1 MDFSLAALSLEGVVK
16 TFKGV
21 DGQTIKALDQL
32 NYRLEGPAA
41 VHGVAGPD
49 GAGKSTLAALA
60 AGIIRPDSGEIKVF
74 GVEPNL
80 NNAEFLDTV
89 SYLPQQLGLYTEL
102 SIWDNLTIFAS
113 IKNVP
118 VKVRESRFKE
128 LLMMTGLTG
137 FEDRAAGHLSGG
149 MRQKLSL
156 ACALV
161 GTPKLLI
168 LDEPTVG
175 VDPLSRNEIYKIIE
189 QRVKDKKMYCLMMTT
204 LLSEAA
210 QTESVLLLQ
219 EGKLLASGS
228 PQKLISGVQNRT
240 FKIKRRGNT
249 LERRQFDRK
258 MQQYVRAQD
267 ATSPYLDVV
276 PCGENLNVLIASN
289 VDKHQLDPH
298 LQARP
303 ATLED
308 AYCALTLPEQPTES
322 QSASYVQANNNIK
335 NFIYDPNA
343 ETIIE
348 TDHIMKCF
356 GKFVAVADTSF
367 KVGKGEIFGLLGPNG
382 AGKTTTFRMMNGLSA
397 PTKGNVYLEGKNLN
411 KSISEIRM
419 HIGYA
424 AQKFSLYELLS
435 VEQNLLY
442 FAQSYGLSGKKLK
455 EALNRSFDELDLRPY
470 RDTQAGHL
478 PLGVKRSLTM
488 AVALINSPDILF
500 LDEPTSGADT
510 AARREFW
517 RRIARLSDQGTTTI
531 VTTHFMEEA
540 EYCDR
545 ILIQDAGKVLVL
557 GTPEEIRHN
566 NKVNGRPAATIE
578 EAFEI
583 VVENFRKEKG
593 GK

>member
-1 MDFSLAALSLEGVVK
+1 MDFSLPALSLQGVVK
-16 TFKGV
+16 KFVGV
-21 DGQTIKALDQL
+21 DGKIIRALDQL
-32 NYRLEGPAA
+32 DYVVDGKAA

-60 AGIIRPDSGEIKVF
+60 AGIIHPDEGEVKVF
-74 GVEPNL
+74 GMEPNL
-80 NNAEFLDTV
+80 TNTEFLDTV

-102 SIWDNLTIFAS
+102 SVWDNLTIFAA
-113 IKNVP
+113 IKDVP
-118 VKVRESRFKE
+118 VNVREARFKE
-128 LLMMTGLTG
+128 LLMMTGLKG

-175 VDPLSRNEIYKIIE
+175 VDPMSRNEIYKIIE
-189 QRVKDKKMYCLMMTT
+189 NRVRDKQMYCLMMTT

-228 PQKLISGVQNRT
+228 PQKLISEVQDRT
-240 FKIKRRGNT
+240 FSLLRHGDS
-249 LERRQFDRK
+249 LERRRFDRQ

-267 ATSPYLDVV
+267 EKSPYLDVV
-276 PCGENLNVLIASN
+276 PSGEYLNVLLASN
-289 VDKHQLDPH
+289 ADRSKLDPN
-298 LQARP
+298 LKPRP
-303 ATLED
+303 AKLED
-308 AYCALTLPEQPTES
+308 AYCALTLPEMPVASQES
-322 QSASYVQANNNIK
+322 FYSAEQKQTQHFV
-335 NFIYDPNA
+335 YDPNA

-348 TDHIMKCF
+348 TSHIMKCF
-356 GKFVAVADTSF
+356 GDFVAVADTSF

-397 PTKGNVYLEGKNLN
+397 PTKGDVYLEGKNLN
-411 KSISEIRM
+411 KALSEMRM
-419 HIGYA
+419 RIGYA
-424 AQKFSLYELLS
+424 AQKFSLYDLLS

-442 FAQSYGLSGKKLK
+442 FGQSYGLGGQELK
-455 EALNRSFDELDLRPY
+455 DAVNRCFDELDLRHY
-470 RDTQAGHL
+470 KDTPAGHL
-478 PLGVKRSLTM
+478 PLGAKRSLTM

-517 RRIARLSDQGTTTI
+517 RRIARLSDSGTTTI

-545 ILIQDAGKVLVL
+545 ILIQDAGQVLVL
-557 GTPEEIRHN
+557 GSPKEIRDN
-566 NKVNGRPAATIE
+566 NKVNGKPAATIE
-578 EAFEI
+578 EAFEV
-583 VVENFRKEKG
+583 VVENFRKQKG